1 MTRVPE
7 PPIPTAAQF
16 RLKGNQAL
24 LQAASVDS
32 VSKSA
37 TWGSMQNVASFYPH
51 EAPGSAPRAA
61 KPKSGGDDGSGA
73 FLTALDDIENLS
85 RAEAEE
91 LMEDPL
97 VRPSTLMARA
107 IEPDRRSDPGKLRS
121 ALNALKFALD
131 HPVTSHTT
139 AAPTHRGGLV
149 PYANRPTRAYAN
161 RKLPRR
167 PYQLKD
173 KPGESALRAADAT
186 KRRAANI
193 MQSSALDEIEGVLD
207 QMNQNVLEAATE
219 FDHDDDTLT
228 LTSLK

>member
-91 LMEDPL
+91 LMAEY
-97 VRPSTLMARA
+97 A
-107 IEPDRRSDPGKLRS
+107 
-121 ALNALKFALD
+121 FAE
-131 HPVTSHTT
+131 
-139 AAPTHRGGLV
+139 
-149 PYANRPTRAYAN
+149 YANRGGVHCDAMREPLRGFLNAS
-161 RKLPRR
+161 
-167 PYQLKD
+167 
-173 KPGESALRAADAT
+173 SAPQDPDGASSWTVEYSPEPVSYTHLRAHET
-186 KRRAANI
+186 
-193 MQSSALDEIEGVLD
+193 
-207 QMNQNVLEAATE
+207 
-219 FDHDDDTLT
+219 
-228 LTSLK
+228 